1 MKKLLLTIFAIAAI
15 IACDKDA
22 YDNDD
27 VTNINVLEQA
37 EEINASLDID
47 VDYDAIITRL
57 TGKDFSSI
65 SDKGSVSTRRST
77 TTPVACA
84 DDERNGLTIGGST
97 DYIHYEFAIIN
108 GNNYGVIR
116 SEAETF
122 TAPFT
127 PVVTLVFT
135 NQGNGNVG
143 VYVNGALASTLNLP
157 SFAPLF
163 DNSILTNAFV
173 ENLDANFV
181 YTSDSSATDAGLS
194 CIYAG
199 QYYEVTPAP
208 FPLNGFLATLNG
220 VALPAGMDSANYAGT
235 TEQAVRD
242 AIEADIV
249 GSN

>member
-15 IACDKDA
+15 VACDKDA

-27 VTNINVLEQA
+27 VANINVLEQA
-37 EEINASLDID
+37 EEINASLDLD

-84 DDERNGLTIGGST
+84 DDARDGLTIGGST
-97 DYIHYEFAIIN
+97 DYISYEFTTI
-108 GNNYGVIR
+108 GGVNYGVIR

-122 TAPFT
+122 TAPFNR
-127 PVVTLVFT
+127 VVNLVFV
-135 NQGNGNVG
+135 NLGSNNVG
-143 VYVNGALASTLNLP
+143 VYVNGSSVATLNIP
-157 SFAPLF
+157 AFTPLF
-163 DNSILTNAFV
+163 DNTILTSAFV
-173 ENLDANFV
+173 EVLDSNFV
-181 YTSDSSATDAGLS
+181 YTGDSNVADAGLS

-208 FPLNGFLATLNG
+208 FPLNGFLATLNV
-220 VALPAGMDSANYAGT
+220 VALPAGMSSANYAGT
-235 TEQAVRD
+235 TEEAVRT
-242 AIEADIV
+242 AIENDIV